1 MDVNMSTGLK
11 ILEQNIE
18 NPQLDRSKL
27 IKSKLVGR
35 LVCKFWLKT
44 RCKNG
49 EKCDYL
55 HENIPDKY
63 PECDNLGCTG
73 KDCPLKHLPKQV
85 KECQFYSSGYCKD
98 GRNCRLAHIR
108 KEACINYLLGFCP
121 EGPKCKYVHV
131 KTLISPSQDNSEF
144 LLKSSK

>member
-1 MDVNMSTGLK
+1 MDDKMSMGLMVLDK
-11 ILEQNIE
+11 NLESS
-18 NPQLDRSKL
+18 QLDVSKI

-55 HENIPDKY
+55 HENIPEKY
-63 PECDNLGCTG
+63 PECDNFACTG
-73 KDCPLKHLPKQV
+73 KDCPFKHIAKQI

-108 KEACINYLLGFCP
+108 LEPCINYLLGFCP
-121 EGPKCKYVHV
+121 EGPKCKLKHV
-131 KTLISPSQDNSEF
+131 KTLIAPSQDNFDF
-144 LLKSSK
+144 LVKSNK